1 MFVDPYD
8 GDFSINKQ
16 CKLLGIWK
24 SVLYYEKRPMK
35 ESDKAILDRIDEIY
49 TECPFYGARKI
60 SKALFK
66 FYGIEIG
73 RKKTGS
79 LMKIMGIEAICP
91 KKRLSIPNKAH
102 KKYPYLLKGLKIK
115 RPNMVWATDITY
127 IRLQHGYA
135 YLVAVIDW
143 HSRYVLS
150 YRLSYSLDSSFCK
163 EALLEALEKYGK
175 PKYFNTDQGS
185 QFTDKTFTDILEGK
199 KIKISMDGKGRAHD
213 NIIVERLWRS
223 VKYDDVYPKGY
234 ETIFECEVGLKKYF
248 ALYNDKRLHQSL
260 GYQTPAEV
268 YFAAAVKAKRH
279 ARKAA

>member
-1 MFVDPYD
+1 VFVDPYD
-8 GDFSINKQ
+8 RDFSINKQ
-16 CKLLGIWK
+16 CGLLGIWK
-24 SVLYYEKRPMK
+24 SSLYYEKLPMR

-60 SKALFK
+60 YRALFK
-66 FYGIEIG
+66 LYGIKIG

-79 LMKIMGIEAICP
+79 LMKILGIEAICP
-91 KKRLSIPNKAH
+91 KRRLSIPNKAH

-115 RPNMVWATDITY
+115 RPNRVWATDITY
-127 IRLQHGYA
+127 IRLRQGYA

-175 PKYFNTDQGS
+175 PQYFNTDQGS
-185 QFTDKTFTDILEGK
+185 QFTDKTFTGILEGK
-199 KIKISMDGKGRAHD
+199 KIKISMDGRGRAHD

-234 ETIFECEVGLKKYF
+234 ETMFECEAGLKRYF
-248 ALYNDKRLHQSL
+248 NLYNNIRLHQSL
-260 GYQTPAEV
+260 DYRTPAEV
-268 YFAAAVKAKRH
+268 YFAAAAKAKKKVKR
-279 ARKAA
+279 AA

>member
-1 MFVDPYD
+1 MFVDPHD
-8 GDFSINKQ
+8 KNFSINRQ
-16 CKLLGIWK
+16 CKLLGVWK
-24 SVLYYEKRPMK
+24 SALYYEKRPIK
-35 ESDKAILDRIDEIY
+35 DSDKTILDRIDEIY

-60 SKALFK
+60 SRALYK
-66 FYGIEIG
+66 LHGIKIG

-91 KKRLSIPNKAH
+91 KKSLSIPNKAH

-115 RPNMVWATDITY
+115 HPNKVWATDITY
-127 IRLQHGYA
+127 IRLRKGYA

-175 PKYFNTDQGS
+175 PQYFNTDQGS
-185 QFTDKTFTDILEGK
+185 QFTDKTFTEILEGN
-199 KIKISMDGKGRAHD
+199 KIKISMDGRGRAHD

-223 VKYDDVYPKGY
+223 VKYDDVYPNGY
-234 ETIFECEVGLKKYF
+234 ETMFECEVGLKRYF
-248 ALYNDKRLHQSL
+248 NLYNNTRLHQSL
-260 GYQTPAEV
+260 DYRTPAEI
-268 YFAAAVKAKRH
+268 YFAGTDNAKRR
-279 ARKAA
+279 AKNVA